1 MAINEDKLNQ
11 FVEKT
16 FGDLGATLSGALV
29 MLGDR
34 LGIYK
39 AMADGVTVTP
49 AELARKTHLNERYL
63 REWLLNQAAGGYVE
77 YNKDS
82 QRFRLSPEQA
92 MVLADEHSPV
102 FMQGGFQVCA
112 SAFLDADK
120 IEQGFRTGK
129 GVDWGDHHPCLFEG
143 TERFFRPGY
152 EANLVQ
158 KWIPALE
165 GVEAKLKSGAMVAD
179 IGCGYAASTLIMA
192 KAYPNSQFIGF
203 DTHAPSVDR
212 AGALAAKAGVSKN
225 CEFKTSRSTDFPPP
239 AVRAGISGRTSGYDL
254 VCCFDCLHDMGDPV
268 GAARHIK
275 TTLARDGT
283 WMIVEPFANDKVEEN
298 LNPIGRAFAAA
309 STLVCVPH
317 SLAHH
322 GPALGAQAGE
332 TKLREVVMKGGFTR
346 FRRAAQ
352 TPFYFILEARI

>member
-16 FGDLGATLSGALV
+16 FGDLGATFSGVLV
-29 MLGDR
+29 LLGDR

-39 AMADGVTVTP
+39 AMADGVGVSP
-49 AELARKTHLNERYL
+49 AELARKTRLNERYL

-77 YNKDS
+77 YNKDT
-82 QRFRLSPEQA
+82 QRFRLPPEQA

-102 FMQGGFQVCA
+102 FMPGGFQVCA
-112 SAFLDADK
+112 SAFMDADK

-143 TERFFRPGY
+143 TERFFRPAY

-165 GVEAKLKSGAMVAD
+165 GVDAKLRQGAVVAD
-179 IGCGYAASTLIMA
+179 VGCGHAASTLIMA
-192 KAYPNSQFIGF
+192 KAYPNSQFTGF
-203 DTHAPSVDR
+203 DAHAPSIER
-212 AGALAAKAGVSKN
+212 ATRLAEKEGVSKN
-225 CEFKTSRSTDFPPP
+225 CEFKGARSTDFPGP
-239 AVRAGISGRTSGYDL
+239 AVRSGMSGRTGGYDL

-268 GAARHIK
+268 G
-275 TTLARDGT
+275 DGT
-283 WMIVEPFANDKVEEN
+283 WMIVEPFAGDHVEDN
-298 LNPIGRAFAAA
+298 LNPIGRAFAAG
-309 STLVCVPH
+309 STMICVPH

-332 TKLREVVMKGGFTR
+332 AKLREVVMKGGFTR
-346 FRRAAQ
+346 FRRATQ
-352 TPFYFILEARI
+352 TPFNLILEARI